1 MFKRRSVMRS
11 AALLPVGAIVL
22 MLGSGAAFGNSS
34 LPCKRVHGR
43 LVDQVQ
49 VAGPPCAGSFFCVR
63 GRATGSLRGDFVS
76 TVTSVTPS
84 QDAAVTSVAF
94 LTSDFVLN
102 TGRGELTIKEA
113 IAYNTAPGGG
123 ELGDVGTVVAG
134 TGDWQGATGRLVIS
148 GKLNFV
154 DPSDVK
160 YQGEVCTE

>member
-1 MFKRRSVMRS
+1 VFKGRSVTRS
-11 AALLPVGAIVL
+11 TALLAVAAIVL
-22 MLGSGAAFGNSS
+22 VLGSGAAFGTSS
-34 LPCKRVHGR
+34 PHCTHVQGR

-49 VAGPPCAGSFFCVR
+49 FAGPACAGSFFCVR
-63 GRATGSLRGDFVS
+63 GRATGSLGGDFVS

-94 LTSDFVLN
+94 LTADFVLN
-102 TGRGELTIKEA
+102 TRPGELTIKEA

-123 ELGDVGTVVAG
+123 ELADLGTVVAG
-134 TGDWQGATGRLVIS
+134 TRDWQGATGRLVIS

-160 YQGEVCTE
+160 YEGEVCRA